1 MDSFDLKINYQTYQ
15 SEWHRCLDFIK
26 HNCQSDALYQN
37 YISIDLDQFL
47 SFTILIEQGE
57 IISFGGV
64 EKKLDRWG
72 ESIARVLTRFW
83 ISPNYRTKT
92 LTKWQSNSIK
102 FSPTILKPQLEF
114 LVKNTN
120 IEAAMITREGN
131 YVRSFN
137 EIIRL
142 ANTVSENKFI
152 IQEGRFNVCKPTNT
166 DLPCSQLIALSSL
179 KNSSISNILN
189 QAQANGF
196 LKKLQ

>member
-1 MDSFDLKINYQTYQ
+1 MDSFDLKINYQTHQ
-15 SEWHRCLDFIK
+15 SEWHRCLDYIK
-26 HNCQSDALYQN
+26 HNCQGDALYQN

-47 SFTILIEQGE
+47 SFTILIDQGE

-83 ISPNYRTKT
+83 IKPTHRTKA

-102 FSPTILKPQLEF
+102 FSPIILKPQLDF
-114 LVKNTN
+114 LIKNTN
-120 IEAAMITREGN
+120 IQAAMITREGN
-131 YVRSFN
+131 YVRSFK

-152 IQEGRFNVCKPTNT
+152 IQEGRFNVCTPTNT
-166 DLPCSQLIALSSL
+166 DLPCSQMISLSSL
-179 KNSSISNILN
+179 KNSPISNILN
-189 QAQANGF
+189 QAQAKGF
-196 LKKLQ
+196 LKRLQ